1 LSLGQGG
8 PRCGRTRERGP
19 SSSKLRA
26 ARRGLDFAGVEV
38 FNCPTV
44 RIFFATDIH
53 GSETCW
59 RKFLNSGKHYGADAI
74 VLGGDMTGKALV
86 PIVDDGGGRWHA
98 TLLENR
104 HDLQGEEE
112 TAEFEKAVRRRG
124 YYPFRTTADEL
135 REYEG
140 DPDRADRFFHEQM
153 LAAVERWMGLA
164 DERLDGTG
172 IRAYVCPGNDDQFD
186 IDPVIEK
193 ARLVELAEGRVVDL
207 DGFQMASTGW
217 SNPTPWK
224 TYREEVEEKLTERI
238 EQVVAK
244 VSAPPE
250 RTIFSFHCPPYGSGL
265 DDAPELTE
273 DMTLKY
279 AGHAPVPCGS
289 KAVREAIERHQ
300 PALSLHGHIHEARGN
315 ARIGGTLCINPGS
328 SYEQGELLGAVI
340 DLDGRKRVTNFVLTS
355 G

>member
-1 LSLGQGG
+1 
-8 PRCGRTRERGP
+8 
-19 SSSKLRA
+19 
-26 ARRGLDFAGVEV
+26 
-38 FNCPTV
+38 V
-44 RIFFATDIH
+44 RLFFATDIH

-59 RKFLNSGKHYGADAI
+59 KKFLNSGKHYGADAI

-104 HDLQGEEE
+104 HDLDGEEE
-112 TAEFEKAVRRRG
+112 VVQFEDAVRRRG
-124 YYPFRTTADEL
+124 YYPFRTTPDEL
-135 REYEG
+135 KDYEG
-140 DPDRADRFFHEQM
+140 DPERADRFFHEQM
-153 LAAVERWMGLA
+153 LAAVERWMALA
-164 DERLDGTG
+164 DERLEGTG

-186 IDPVIEK
+186 IDPVIQQ
-193 ARLVELAEGRVVDL
+193 ARHVELAEGRVVDL
-207 DGFQMASTGW
+207 EGFEMASTGW

-224 TYREEVEEKLTERI
+224 TYREEVEEKLADRI
-238 EQVVAK
+238 EQVVAQ
-244 VSAPPE
+244 VTAPPE
-250 RTIFSFHCPPYGSGL
+250 RTIFSLHCPPFGSGL

-273 DMTLKY
+273 DMTLKH

-315 ARIGGTLCINPGS
+315 ARIGETLCINPGS

-340 DLDGRKRVTNFVLTS
+340 DLDGRRKVTNFVLTS

>member
-1 LSLGQGG
+1 
-8 PRCGRTRERGP
+8 
-19 SSSKLRA
+19 
-26 ARRGLDFAGVEV
+26 
-38 FNCPTV
+38 V
-44 RIFFATDIH
+44 RLFFATDIH

-59 RKFLNSGKHYGADAI
+59 KKFLNSGKHYGADAI

-86 PIVDDGGGRWHA
+86 PIVDDGDGRWHA

-104 HDLQGEEE
+104 HELEGEEQVVQ
-112 TAEFEKAVRRRG
+112 FEDAVRRRG
-124 YYPFRTTADEL
+124 YYPFRTSPDEL
-135 REYEG
+135 EDYEAE
-140 DPDRADRFFHEQM
+140 PERADRFFHEQM
-153 LAAVERWMGLA
+153 LAGVERWMALA
-164 DERLDGTG
+164 DQRLEGTG

-186 IDPVIEK
+186 IDPVIQQ
-193 ARLVELAEGRVVDL
+193 ARHVELAEGRVVDL
-207 DGFQMASTGW
+207 DGFEMASTGW

-224 TYREEVEEKLTERI
+224 TYREEVEERLSDRI
-238 EQVVAK
+238 EHVVAQ
-244 VSAPPE
+244 VTAPPE
-250 RTIFSFHCPPYGSGL
+250 RTIFSFHCPPFGSGL

-273 DMTLKY
+273 DMSLKY

-315 ARIGGTLCINPGS
+315 ARIGETLCINPGS

-340 DLDGRKRVTNFVLTS
+340 DLDGRRKVTNFVLTS